1 MIKRDILPKI
11 LARIS
16 LTEINA
22 LEILNT
28 RRAIGTTKF
37 PISKN
42 LERYCDAILELCFKS
57 LILNIFS
64 QTTSL
69 TRPNQI

>member
-1 MIKRDILPKI
+1 MVKRDILPKI

-22 LEILNT
+22 LEILST

-37 PISKN
+37 PVYRN
-42 LERYCDAILELCFKS
+42 LARYCDTVLEL
-57 LILNIFS
+57 
-64 QTTSL
+64 L
-69 TRPNQI
+69 T